1 MSTDFMGSDPETY
14 KIIGAAMEV
23 HKELKNGFL
32 ESVYQDALAV
42 ELMNDQVEFNREI
55 ELPVFYKGNKLPSS
69 FRADFVCFGSII
81 VETKAIKKLT
91 DIEEA
96 QILNYLKITRFK
108 RGLLINF
115 GANSLEYKRF
125 VFSKDIQ
132 TNPPISL
139 F

>member
-1 MSTDFMGSDPETY
+1 MNLKDPQTFE
-14 KIIGAAMEV
+14 IIGAAMEV

-42 ELMNDQVEFNREI
+42 ELFNEQVEFNREI
-55 ELPVFYKGNKLPSS
+55 KLPIFYKGSKLPSS

-91 DIEEA
+91 EIEEA
-96 QILNYLKITRFK
+96 QILNYLKITRLP

-125 VFSKDIQ
+125 VFSEETQ
-132 TNPPISL
+132 TKTPISL